1 MIHIWGGKKKQ
12 KMHDLFSF
20 FPPVHYGHT
29 YSKSSQHTLKPWNS
43 LRGVQWQRVCLEVRK
58 LRLHEIKLP
67 PAQKTTYQAA
77 ITSQKYIW
85 SHIISINEA
94 VCQVDVKKKEG
105 RRREK
110 LSEYFTDTSTPKLF
124 WRWLPR
130 LSDTSESAEAVW
142 KLQSVRACLER
153 TFLTNSKWH
162 RWQPLFASPSVSGP
176 RELASSCSEPV
187 VQLRCNASAA
197 HYVKSRHFFFSWQWV
212 G

>member
-1 MIHIWGGKKKQ
+1 MTSF
-12 KMHDLFSF
+12 LFFLQCIMVTRTVSL
-20 FPPVHYGHT
+20 HNT
-29 YSKSSQHTLKPWNS
+29 LSSPEIACGAFSGSVFVLRWENS
-43 LRGVQWQRVCLEVRK
+43 DCTRSNS
-58 LRLHEIKLP
+58 P

-85 SHIISINEA
+85 SHINEA
-94 VCQVDVKKKEG
+94 VCQVDVKKTEG

-142 KLQSVRACLER
+142 KLQSARACLEW